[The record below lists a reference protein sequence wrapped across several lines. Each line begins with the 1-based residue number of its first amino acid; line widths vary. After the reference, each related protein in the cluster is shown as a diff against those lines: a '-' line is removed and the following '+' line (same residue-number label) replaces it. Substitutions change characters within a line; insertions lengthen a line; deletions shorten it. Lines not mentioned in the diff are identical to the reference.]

1 MSWRRVGALVAG
13 AIAIACSRSDSS
25 TPSTDTANPLA
36 SCGGSSRALFA
47 GRLAT
52 NFQGVLLQ
60 VAGTD
65 EVLGVTG
72 RLDDLV
78 QMDSNGRIVD
88 ACFDVQLEGTCAHHD
103 ERTFPVPYTLD
114 VARVVDS
121 RRVTPT
127 NESPCLPSKTHRRR

>member
-1 MSWRRVGALVAG
+1 MSRRRVGALVAG
-13 AIAIACSRSDSS
+13 AIAVACSRSD
-25 TPSTDTANPLA
+25 PSTGGTDPASPLA
-36 SCGGSSRALFA
+36 SCGSSNPALFA

-78 QMDSNGRIVD
+78 QMNSNGRIAD
-88 ACFDVQLEGTCAHHD
+88 ACFDVELEGTCAEHD
-103 ERTFPVPYTLD
+103 ERTFPVRYTLD

-121 RRVTPT
+121 RPVVPT
-127 NESPCLPSKTHRRR
+127 NENPCLPSKRHGRR

>member
-25 TPSTDTANPLA
+25 TRVTDTANPLA
-36 SCGGSSRALFA
+36 SCGASSRALFA

-52 NFQGVLLQ
+52 DFKGARLQ

-72 RLDDLV
+72 ALGDLV

-88 ACFDVQLEGTCAHHD
+88 ACFDVELEGTCADHG
-103 ERTFPVPYTLD
+103 ERIYPVRYTLD

-121 RRVTPT
+121 RRVALT
-127 NESPCLPSKTHRRR
+127 NASCLPWKTHRRR

>member
-1 MSWRRVGALVAG
+1 MDWRRVSALVAG
-13 AIAIACSRSDSS
+13 AIAIACSRSDSP
-25 TPSTDTANPLA
+25 TRVTDPANPLA
-36 SCGGSSRALFA
+36 SCGASSPALFA

-52 NFQGVLLQ
+52 DFQGALIQ

-72 RLDDLV
+72 MLGDLV

-88 ACFDVQLEGTCAHHD
+88 ACFDVKLEGTCAEHD
-103 ERTFPVPYTLD
+103 VRTYPVRYTLD

-121 RRVTPT
+121 HPVALT
-127 NESPCLPSKTHRRR
+127 NASCLPSKTRNRR